1 MLINFEILQWLVI
14 ILIAWAASLTVLTV
28 RNLMQYRK
36 FTQNISKKDLKT
48 LLTDLLNRQE
58 LSRQQFKKILD
69 EQTKIQGKMVKH
81 LQKIGFVRFNPFPQT
96 GGDQSF
102 CLSLLDEK
110 DNGFVL
116 SSLHSRDAT
125 RFYAKTVKAGQGD
138 GYELSIEEVKA
149 IKNAK

>member
-1 MLINFEILQWLVI
+1 
-14 ILIAWAASLTVLTV
+14 
-28 RNLMQYRK
+28 
-36 FTQNISKKDLKT
+36 
-48 LLTDLLNRQE
+48 
-58 LSRQQFKKILD
+58 
-69 EQTKIQGKMVKH
+69 MVKH